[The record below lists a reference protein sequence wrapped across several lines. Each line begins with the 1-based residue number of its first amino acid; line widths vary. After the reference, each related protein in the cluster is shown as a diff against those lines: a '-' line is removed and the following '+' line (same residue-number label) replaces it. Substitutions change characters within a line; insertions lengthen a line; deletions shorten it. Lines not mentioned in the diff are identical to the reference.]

1 MVFRLNKPY
10 FFFALAGNLQIL
22 PQKLFFS
29 KIVSDLFIYELA
41 IYNFAIGKL

>member
-1 MVFRLNKPY
+1 MVFRLNKP
-10 FFFALAGNLQIL
+10 FFFALAENLQIL

-29 KIVSDLFIYELA
+29 KIVSDLFFYELA